1 MFIDLNDIL
10 IEPVLSEKATTL
22 REQGK
27 YVFRVA
33 SNASKIQIKDAVAK
47 LFNVKVVNCTTINVR
62 GKEKRVR
69 GKPGKTASWKKAI
82 VRLAPG
88 ETIKVFEGV

>member
-1 MFIDLNDIL
+1 MMLNDVL
-10 IEPVLSEKATTL
+10 IEPVQSEKASLL

-27 YVFRVA
+27 YVFKVQPDA
-33 SNASKIQIKDAVAK
+33 NKFQIKDAVEK
-47 LFNVKVVNCTTINVR
+47 LFNVKVVEITTLNVL
-62 GKEKRVR
+62 GKTKRVR
-69 GKPGKTASWKKAI
+69 GKPGKAADWKKAI

>member
-1 MFIDLNDIL
+1 MNYENVL
-10 IEPVLSEKATTL
+10 ISPVLSEKSNEL

-27 YVFRVA
+27 YVFKVDPR
-33 SNASKIQIKDAVAK
+33 ASKIEIKEAVRK
-47 LFNVKVVNCTTINVR
+47 LFDVKVVDCTVMNMG
-62 GKEKRVR
+62 GKMKRVR
-69 GKPGKTASWKKAI
+69 GRPGLTSSWKKAI

>member
-1 MFIDLNDIL
+1 M
-10 IEPVLSEKATTL
+10 

-27 YVFRVA
+27 YVFKVQPDA
-33 SNASKIQIKDAVAK
+33 NKFQIKDAVEK
-47 LFNVKVVNCTTINVR
+47 LFNVKVVKITTLNVL
-62 GKEKRVR
+62 GKTKRVR
-69 GKPGKTASWKKAI
+69 GKPGKAADWKKAI

>member
-1 MFIDLNDIL
+1 MIDLHDIL
-10 IEPVLSEKATTL
+10 IEPVLSEKATAL
-22 REQGK
+22 REQNK
-27 YVFRVA
+27 YVFKVA
-33 SNASKIQIKDAVAK
+33 PDASKLQIKDAVAK

-69 GKPGKTASWKKAI
+69 GKPGRTASWKKAI

>member
-1 MFIDLNDIL
+1 MTYEQIL
-10 IEPVLSEKATTL
+10 IAPVLSEKSNAL

-27 YVFRVA
+27 YVFKVDP
-33 SNASKIQIKDAVAK
+33 SASKIEIKEAVRK
-47 LFNVKVVNCTTINVR
+47 LFDVKVIDCTVINVF
-62 GKEKRVR
+62 GKMKRVR
-69 GKPGKTASWKKAI
+69 SRAGRTSSWKKAI

>member
-1 MFIDLNDIL
+1 MFIDLHDIL
-10 IEPVLSEKATTL
+10 IEPVLSEKATAL

-27 YVFRVA
+27 YVFKVA
-33 SNASKIQIKDAVAK
+33 PSASKIQIKDAVAK
-47 LFNVKVVNCTTINVR
+47 LFNVKVLNCTIINVR

-69 GKPGKTASWKKAI
+69 GKPGRTASWRKAI

>member
-1 MFIDLNDIL
+1 MTLEQVL
-10 IEPVLSEKATTL
+10 IAPVLSEKSNEL

-27 YVFRVA
+27 YVFKVDRAATKTDV
-33 SNASKIQIKDAVAK
+33 KEAVRK
-47 LFNVKVVNCTTINVR
+47 LFNVKVVDCTVMTVG
-62 GKEKRVR
+62 GKRKRVR
-69 GKPGKTASWKKAI
+69 SRPGMTASWKKAV

>member
-10 IEPVLSEKATTL
+10 IEPVLSEKATAL

-33 SNASKIQIKDAVAK
+33 SDASKIQIKDAVAK

>member
-1 MFIDLNDIL
+1 MAYENIL
-10 IEPVLSEKATTL
+10 LAPILSEKSNEL

-27 YVFRVA
+27 YVFRVDPK
-33 SNASKIQIKDAVAK
+33 ASKIEIKEAVRK
-47 LFNVKVVNCTTINVR
+47 LFNVKVVDCTVMNVG
-62 GKEKRVR
+62 GKIKRVR
-69 GKPGKTASWKKAI
+69 GRPGRTSSWKKAI